1 MSTPQR
7 PTRIPQG
14 TPEKVEKKPT
24 VVVVGPHP
32 VCSAFIPED
41 YVERCGR
48 LADVHAQAVPPR
60 AVEALVRRQRE
71 HQRARRG
78 GASAGVNERHP
89 AVFFFVFL
97 VFYEA

>member
-7 PTRIPQG
+7 PTRISPG
-14 TPEKVEKKPT
+14 TPEEVEKIPT

-48 LADVHAQAVPPR
+48 LADVHVLLPNGQAPPEVAFCLHCFSR
-60 AVEALVRRQRE
+60 PDVAAAYDGRPR
-71 HQRARRG
+71 
-78 GASAGVNERHP
+78 
-89 AVFFFVFL
+89 VFL
-97 VFYEA
+97 WQ